1 MSALGQKRTL
11 PTLRDRLEL
20 APSPGEVA
28 MRLLLS
34 IVLAAFAPGAFACNF
49 ARPRLVEFDEA
60 LSMQG
65 ETPPAKPAFAIDAV
79 YRGNVKDPSDSCGDT
94 GVIVLSVPANAETRS
109 LAYTFE
115 LVRGE
120 ADDLIF
126 FEGAFTG
133 IENEGKIEFVFP
145 WLDGAHAKQEALDLT
160 VRITPYR
167 LSGLKGEPVE
177 IAVRDAGS

>member
-1 MSALGQKRTL
+1 
-11 PTLRDRLEL
+11 
-20 APSPGEVA
+20 
-28 MRLLLS
+28 MRLMLA
-34 IVLAAFAPGAFACNF
+34 IVLAAFAPSALACSFAQPDE
-49 ARPRLVEFDEA
+49 AEFDKA
-60 LSMQG
+60 LAKQG
-65 ETPPAKPAFAIDAV
+65 EAPPAKPAFAVDAV
-79 YRGNVKDPSDSCGDT
+79 YRGNAKDPRDSCGDT
-94 GVIVLSVPANAETRS
+94 GVIVLTVPANAETRS

-133 IENEGKIEFVFP
+133 FESEGKIEFVFP
-145 WLDGAHAKQEALDLT
+145 WLDGADAKQEPLDLT

-177 IAVRDAGS
+177 VAIRDAGS